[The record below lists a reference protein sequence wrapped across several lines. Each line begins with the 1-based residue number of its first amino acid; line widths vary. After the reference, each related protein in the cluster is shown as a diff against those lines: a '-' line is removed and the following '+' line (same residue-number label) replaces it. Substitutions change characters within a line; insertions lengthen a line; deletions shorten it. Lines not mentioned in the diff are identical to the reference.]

1 MRDGNIKR
9 RRREATM
16 ILLNGDVA
24 RLRVGAVDLVFL
36 LNHNCSETCS
46 SSRVT
51 KNVAHVVVAKHKRRT
66 VKATRCVVSKNV
78 HFGTAGFAFTAA
90 QSGTRKGLVKQRN
103 AQAVLE
109 GGT

>member
-1 MRDGNIKR
+1 M
-9 RRREATM
+9 
-16 ILLNGDVA
+16 
-24 RLRVGAVDLVFL
+24 
-36 LNHNCSETCS
+36 
-46 SSRVT
+46 T

-66 VKATRCVVSKNV
+66 VKASKCVVSKNV

-109 GGT
+109 GGAKDVRLKTEAEARNRRRKKPVAGVRHRA